1 MTNPSGINRVIAA
14 KVESA
19 WGTAAGTGSAQKYRR
34 TAFNVNLKKDQYQ
47 SNEIRDDQQM
57 LMPGTGGQRVE
68 GTMAAELSCGSHQA
82 FFEASMRAAAA
93 AVADLTSLTLTV
105 AGSGPTYTITRSAG
119 SFISDGIR
127 VGMCVRV
134 TAGLLTA
141 NKNRNL
147 LVTTLTALIMTVY
160 PVDGSGL
167 TAESSV
173 ASCTVNVP
181 GKRIYIPSTGHLER
195 SYTVEDLI
203 SATQSRLFTGCEFG
217 QVALDCS
224 PGKNATATWNVL
236 GKQQTLATSGYFV
249 SPRRAVVVGAVVRPA
264 WRDAGRRQRADGGH
278 RPAVHAERQSEH

>member
-1 MTNPSGINRVIAA
+1 
-14 KVESA
+14 
-19 WGTAAGTGSAQKYRR
+19 
-34 TAFNVNLKKDQYQ
+34 
-47 SNEIRDDQQM
+47 
-57 LMPGTGGQRVE
+57 
-68 GTMAAELSCGSHQA
+68 
-82 FFEASMRAAAA
+82 MRAAAA
-93 AVADLTSLTLTV
+93 AVADITSLTLTV

-203 SATQSRLFTGCEFG
+203 SATQSRQFTGCEFG

-249 SPRRAVVVGAVVRPA
+249 SPGAQSSSGLLSGPRGVVLVGGSVQTVVTGLQFTLNGNLSTEPVVGSTYAPSWARALWSARGSCRCRWSTTPSSPIFRPTRPSKSCSTWA
-264 WRDAGRRQRADGGH
+264 TRA
-278 RPAVHAERQSEH
+278 RPMPSSWCSTCRSACSLRTTSTTARGS